1 MLLYFSKDFKT
12 QVYGIVRNNL
22 RPIVWFF
29 VISIGAFVLYHIMGF
44 KGVSIPVA
52 PVSIVGVALAIFL
65 GFRNSSAYDRW
76 WEARKIWG
84 GIVNASRTWAMEV
97 TSFADSEQINDEL
110 REERKRF
117 VYRHL
122 AWINALRMHLRR
134 QMDYEVLDVFLTP
147 DERAKVRTFK
157 NVPAQIVN
165 MQSKKLQFIYRKGYI
180 NDFSRIELN
189 SQLREFYELQGKAER
204 IKNTVFPYYYNY
216 FTRLFLQLFL
226 LILPFSLL
234 EQMYWEVIPLSA
246 AISFVFH
253 ILDKSGAIT
262 EEPFENRASDTP
274 MSTLCKSIEIDLRQI
289 LDEEDI
295 PEPHPIQFTH
305 YNAAFQ
311 D

>member
-1 MLLYFSKDFKT
+1 MLLYFSKDFKK
-12 QVYGIVRNNL
+12 QVYGIVRYNWK
-22 RPIVWFF
+22 PIAWFF
-29 VISIGAFVLYHIMGF
+29 VISIVAFVAYHILGF
-44 KGVSIPVA
+44 EGVAIPVA
-52 PVSIVGVALAIFL
+52 PVSIVGVALAVFL

-110 REERKRF
+110 RDERKRF

-134 QMDYEVLDVFLTP
+134 QMDYEKLDVFLTE
-147 DERAKVRTFK
+147 DERVKIRTFS
-157 NVPAQIVN
+157 NVPAQLVN
-165 MQSKKLQFIYRKGYI
+165 MQSKKLQYIYRKGYI

-189 SQLREFYELQGKAER
+189 SQLREFYALQGKAER

-226 LILPFSLL
+226 LILPFSLV
-234 EQMYWEVIPLSA
+234 EKMYWQVIPLSA

-262 EEPFENRASDTP
+262 EEPFENRATDTP
-274 MSTLCKSIEIDLRQI
+274 MSTLCVSIEIDLRQI
-289 LDEEDI
+289 LEEEYI
-295 PEPHPIQFTH
+295 PAPHPVQFTR
-305 YNAAFQ
+305 YDAAFQ